1 LNWEIK
7 EVPAF
12 FSVYCFRPFK
22 GVIFMKCT
30 VSRIGCAAACMAL
43 CLALGCSCSVLPPAS
58 GKPAAAAPS
67 VPTDKNGNLLY
78 DSSRLDD
85 GRLRML
91 YGYDSSGN
99 SCTVLC
105 GGKVLYQS
113 FRSENVNLLQDTVT
127 GETNYWFRTWAD
139 PDAYCGRRSGLF
151 DKDGNEVMTFEGEQ
165 NASMQNGLLV
175 LQEAHAVNGSYENG
189 YDDYG
194 TCQVIDL
201 STGERLPVPDGAY
214 RCIVCG
220 DRLVF
225 TCYAR
230 PADLAED
237 AWDDE
242 PALHSW
248 VIAQTRDGTQ
258 IYRAETTTAMSISY
272 APDVLND
279 WVELDTCHA
288 SGEPTDETLY
298 NPATGE
304 FFTGFRQVCGSGT
317 ACFETSDGRYELRD
331 LTTVDRTLIG
341 TFDDQPSSYFP
352 GYVVTWRTSGDFG
365 YDLHDLVTG
374 EVTPL
379 YASSVMGDTIALY
392 YEDGRLKVFSTA
404 TGDLITDTAVE
415 PVEGQQ
421 SVMMDNKGDGYVW
434 LELRD
439 NDNFETTAT
448 RVYGPEG
455 LVSDLTHL
463 QDKYYS
469 LNYLI
474 TTPEGRPLY
483 CGNANAPSSNGSMC
497 DVLDENGNIVFYG
510 LGSCYS
516 YYDNSLNQLPEHV
529 FVAKRGFYY
538 GWMDTDGKWLY
549 CRSIFSSI
557 NADDEMGY

>member
-1 LNWEIK
+1 
-7 EVPAF
+7 
-12 FSVYCFRPFK
+12 
-22 GVIFMKCT
+22 MKRNVC
-30 VSRIGCAAACMAL
+30 RIGSAAVCAAL
-43 CLALGCSCSVLPPAS
+43 CLTLGCSCSVLPPAS
-58 GKPAAAAPS
+58 GKPAAPAFS
-67 VPTDKNGNLLY
+67 VPTDAHGDPLY

-85 GRLRML
+85 GKLRIL
-91 YGYDSSGN
+91 YGYDNSGGA
-99 SCTVLC
+99 CTVLC
-105 GGKVLYQS
+105 GSKVLYQS

-165 NASMQNGLLV
+165 SASMQNGLLV

-248 VIAQTRDGTQ
+248 VIIQTKDGTQ
-258 IYRAETTTAMSISY
+258 TYGADATTALSLSY

-304 FFTGFRQVCGSGT
+304 VFTGFRQVCGSGT

-331 LTTVDRTLIG
+331 LATVDRTLIG

-379 YASSVMGDTIALY
+379 YASSVMSDTIALY
-392 YEDGRLKVFSTA
+392 YEDGRLKVFNTE
-404 TGDLITDTAVE
+404 TGDLITDTTVE
-415 PVEGQQ
+415 PVKGQQ

-463 QDKYYS
+463 QDKYYAASVSTRVVSWKDAADRKES
-469 LNYLI
+469 LARAALVM
-474 TTPEGRPLY
+474 
-483 CGNANAPSSNGSMC
+483 PSSTCWYSTSFRPSSPASMR
-497 DVLDENGNIVFYG
+497 F
-510 LGSCYS
+510 
-516 YYDNSLNQLPEHV
+516 
-529 FVAKRGFYY
+529 
-538 GWMDTDGKWLY
+538 
-549 CRSIFSSI
+549 CRSALMFSTSRRLARAPPI
-557 NADDEMGY
+557 RLEEPESVTRTLRHI

>member
-1 LNWEIK
+1 MRYSI
-7 EVPAF
+7 
-12 FSVYCFRPFK
+12 
-22 GVIFMKCT
+22 
-30 VSRIGCAAACMAL
+30 SRLGCAAVSLSL
-43 CLALGCSCSVLPPAS
+43 CLTLGCGCSVLPPAS
-58 GKPAAAAPS
+58 GKPAAASS
-67 VPTDKNGNLLY
+67 VPTDANGEPLY
-78 DSSRLDD
+78 DASRLDD
-85 GRLRML
+85 GQLRML

-105 GGKVLYQS
+105 GSKVLYQS
-113 FRSENVNLLQDTVT
+113 FRSENVSLLQDTVT
-127 GETNYWFRTWAD
+127 GETDYWFRTWAD
-139 PDAYCGRRSGLF
+139 PDARCGRRSGLF
-151 DKDGNEVMTFEGEQ
+151 DKNGNEVMTFEGEQ
-165 NASMQNGLLV
+165 IATIQKGLLV

-189 YDDYG
+189 YDFYG
-194 TCQVIDL
+194 TSQVIDL
-201 STGERLPVPDGAY
+201 STGERLPAPEGAY
-214 RCIVCG
+214 SCVVCG
-220 DRLVF
+220 DVLVF
-225 TCYAR
+225 NCYAR

-248 VIAQTRDGTQ
+248 VVAQTRDGTQ
-258 IYRAETTTAMSISY
+258 IYRADTTTALSLSY

-304 FFTGFRQVCGSGT
+304 FLTGFRQVCGSGT
-317 ACFETSDGRYELRD
+317 ACFEASDGRYELRD

-352 GYVVTWRTSGDFG
+352 GYVVTWRTTSDYG

-379 YASSVMGDTIALY
+379 YAASIANDTVALY
-392 YEDGRLKVFSTA
+392 YKDGQLKVFRTD
-404 TGDLITDTAVE
+404 TGDLVTDTTVE

-421 SVMMDNKGDGYVW
+421 SVMMDNEGDGYVW

-439 NDNFETTAT
+439 NDRYETTAT

-463 QDKYYS
+463 QSKYYV
-469 LNYLI
+469 LNYLT

-483 CGNANAPSSNGSMC
+483 YGTAEAPSSSGTLC
-497 DVLDENGNIVFYG
+497 DVLDETGNVALG
-510 LGSCYS
+510 LGDLGSCYS
-516 YYDNSLNQLPEHV
+516 YYDNSLNQLPDHV
-529 FVAKRGFYY
+529 FVARRGFYY

-549 CRSIFSSI
+549 CQSIFSTI

>member
-1 LNWEIK
+1 
-7 EVPAF
+7 
-12 FSVYCFRPFK
+12 
-22 GVIFMKCT
+22 MKRNVC
-30 VSRIGCAAACMAL
+30 RIGSAAVCAAL
-43 CLALGCSCSVLPPAS
+43 CLTLGCSCSVLPPAS
-58 GKPAAAAPS
+58 GKPAAPAFS
-67 VPTDKNGNLLY
+67 VPTDAHGDPLY

-85 GRLRML
+85 GKLRML
-91 YGYDSSGN
+91 YGYDNSG
-99 SCTVLC
+99 SACTVLC
-105 GGKVLYQS
+105 GSKVLYQS

-151 DKDGNEVMTFEGEQ
+151 DKNGNEVMTFEGEQ

-248 VIAQTRDGTQ
+248 VIIQTKDGTQ
-258 IYRAETTTAMSISY
+258 TYGADATTALSLSY

-304 FFTGFRQVCGSGT
+304 VFTGFRQVCGSGT

-331 LTTVDRTLIG
+331 LATVDRTLIG

-379 YASSVMGDTIALY
+379 YASSVMSDTIALY
-392 YEDGRLKVFSTA
+392 YEDGRLKVFNTE
-404 TGDLITDTAVE
+404 TGDLITDTTVE

-463 QDKYYS
+463 QDKYYA

-538 GWMDTDGKWLY
+538 GWMDTNGKWLY
-549 CRSIFSSI
+549 CQSIFSSI

>member
-1 LNWEIK
+1 MRYSI
-7 EVPAF
+7 
-12 FSVYCFRPFK
+12 
-22 GVIFMKCT
+22 
-30 VSRIGCAAACMAL
+30 SRLGCAAVSLSL
-43 CLALGCSCSVLPPAS
+43 CLALGCGCSVLPPAS
-58 GKPAAAAPS
+58 GKPAAASS
-67 VPTDKNGNLLY
+67 VPTDANGEPLY
-78 DSSRLDD
+78 DASRLDD
-85 GRLRML
+85 GQLRML

-105 GGKVLYQS
+105 GSKVLYQS
-113 FRSENVNLLQDTVT
+113 FRSENVSLLQDTVT
-127 GETNYWFRTWAD
+127 GETDYWFRTWAD
-139 PDAYCGRRSGLF
+139 PDARCGRRSGLF
-151 DKDGNEVMTFEGEQ
+151 DKNGNEVMTFEGEQ
-165 NASMQNGLLV
+165 IATIQKGLLV

-189 YDDYG
+189 YDFYG
-194 TCQVIDL
+194 TSQVIDL
-201 STGERLPVPDGAY
+201 STGERLPAPEGAY
-214 RCIVCG
+214 SCVVCG
-220 DRLVF
+220 DVLVF
-225 TCYAR
+225 NCYAR

-248 VIAQTRDGTQ
+248 VVAQTRDGTQ
-258 IYRAETTTAMSISY
+258 IYRADTTTALSLSY

-304 FFTGFRQVCGSGT
+304 FLTGFRQVCGSGT
-317 ACFETSDGRYELRD
+317 ACFEASDGRYELRD

-341 TFDDQPSSYFP
+341 TFDDQPSCYFP
-352 GYVVTWRTSGDFG
+352 GYVVTWRTTSDYG

-379 YASSVMGDTIALY
+379 YAASIANDTVALY
-392 YEDGRLKVFSTA
+392 YKDGQLKVFRTD
-404 TGDLITDTAVE
+404 TGDLVTDTTVE

-421 SVMMDNKGDGYVW
+421 SVMMNNEGSGYVW

-439 NDNFETTAT
+439 NDRYETTAT

-463 QDKYYS
+463 QDKYYA
-469 LNYLI
+469 LNYLT

-483 CGNANAPSSNGSMC
+483 YGTSEAPSSSGTLC
-497 DVLDENGNIVFYG
+497 DVLDETGNVALG
-510 LGSCYS
+510 LGDLGSCYS
-516 YYDNSLNQLPEHV
+516 YYDNSLSQLPDHV
-529 FVAKRGFYY
+529 FVARRGFYY

-549 CRSIFSSI
+549 CQSIFSTI

>member
-1 LNWEIK
+1 
-7 EVPAF
+7 
-12 FSVYCFRPFK
+12 
-22 GVIFMKCT
+22 MKRNVC
-30 VSRIGCAAACMAL
+30 RIGSAAVCAAL
-43 CLALGCSCSVLPPAS
+43 CLTLGCSCSVLPPAS
-58 GKPAAAAPS
+58 GKPAAPASS
-67 VPTDKNGNLLY
+67 VPTDAHGDPLY

-85 GRLRML
+85 GKLRML
-91 YGYDSSGN
+91 YGYDNSGGA
-99 SCTVLC
+99 CTVLC
-105 GGKVLYQS
+105 GSKVLYQS

-151 DKDGNEVMTFEGEQ
+151 DKNGNEVMTFEGEQ
-165 NASMQNGLLV
+165 NATIQNGLLV
-175 LQEAHAVNGSYENG
+175 LHENTGINEAAPTGA
-189 YDDYG
+189 
-194 TCQVIDL
+194 CQVIDL
-201 STGERLPVPDGAY
+201 ATGKRLPVPEGAY
-214 RCIVCG
+214 NCIVCG
-220 DRLVF
+220 DYLVF
-225 TCYAR
+225 NCYAR
-230 PADLAED
+230 PAGLAED
-237 AWDDE
+237 EWDDNIN
-242 PALHSW
+242 LNSW
-248 VIAQTRDGTQ
+248 VIVQTRDGTQ
-258 IYRAETTTAMSISY
+258 TLRADSTYTYRISY
-272 APDVLND
+272 SPDGLD
-279 WVELDTCHA
+279 GWVELDTYSA
-288 SGEPTDETLY
+288 SGAPTTQTLY
-298 NPATGE
+298 NPSTGE
-304 FFTGFRQVCGSGT
+304 SFADLQQVCRSGMVSFRT
-317 ACFETSDGRYELRD
+317 ENGKYELRD
-331 LTTVDRTLIG
+331 LTVEDRGLIA
-341 TFDDQPSSYFP
+341 TFDDQPSYYFP
-352 GYVVTWRTSGDFG
+352 GYVVTWRTSGGFG

-379 YASSVMGDTIALY
+379 YASSVMSDTIALY
-392 YEDGRLKVFSTA
+392 YEDGRLKVFNTE
-404 TGDLITDTAVE
+404 TGDLITDTTVE

-463 QDKYYS
+463 QDKYYT

-538 GWMDTDGKWLY
+538 GWMDTNGKWLY
-549 CRSIFSSI
+549 CQSIFSSI

>member
-1 LNWEIK
+1 
-7 EVPAF
+7 
-12 FSVYCFRPFK
+12 
-22 GVIFMKCT
+22 MKCT

-58 GKPAAAAPS
+58 GKPAAAASS
-67 VPTDKNGNLLY
+67 VPTDASGSPLY
-78 DSSRLDD
+78 DASRLDD
-85 GRLRML
+85 GQLRML

-113 FRSENVNLLQDTVT
+113 FRSENVSLLQDTVT
-127 GETNYWFRTWAD
+127 GETDYWFRTWAD
-139 PDAYCGRRSGLF
+139 PDARCGRRSGLF
-151 DKDGNEVMTFEGEQ
+151 DKSGSEVMTFEGEQ
-165 NASMQNGLLV
+165 SATIQKGLLV
-175 LQEAHAVNGSYENG
+175 LQEAHAVNGSYQNG
-189 YDDYG
+189 YDLYG
-194 TCQVIDL
+194 TSQVIDL
-201 STGERLPVPDGAY
+201 VTGESLPAPEGAY
-214 RCIVCG
+214 NCVVCG
-220 DRLVF
+220 DVLVF
-225 TCYAR
+225 NCYAR

-258 IYRAETTTAMSISY
+258 VYRADTTTAMSISY

-404 TGDLITDTAVE
+404 TGDLITDTTVE
-415 PVEGQQ
+415 PVENQQ
-421 SVMMDNKGDGYVW
+421 SAMMNNEGSGYVW

-439 NDNFETTAT
+439 NDRYETIAT

-463 QDKYYS
+463 QSKYYF
-469 LNYLI
+469 LNYLT

-483 CGNANAPSSNGSMC
+483 YGTAEAPSRNGSLC
-497 DVLDENGNIVFYG
+497 DVLDETGNVALG
-510 LGSCYS
+510 LGDLGSCYS
-516 YYDNSLNQLPEHV
+516 YYSNSLNQLPDHV
-529 FVAKRGFYY
+529 FVARRGFYY

-549 CRSIFSSI
+549 CQSIFSSI

>member
-1 LNWEIK
+1 
-7 EVPAF
+7 
-12 FSVYCFRPFK
+12 
-22 GVIFMKCT
+22 MKRNVC
-30 VSRIGCAAACMAL
+30 RIGSAAVCAAL

-58 GKPAAAAPS
+58 GKPAAPASS
-67 VPTDKNGNLLY
+67 VPTDAHGDPLY

-85 GRLRML
+85 GKLRIL
-91 YGYDSSGN
+91 YGYDNSGGA
-99 SCTVLC
+99 CTVLC
-105 GGKVLYQS
+105 GSKVLYQS

-248 VIAQTRDGTQ
+248 IIIQTKDGTQ
-258 IYRAETTTAMSISY
+258 TYGADATTALSLSY
-272 APDVLND
+272 APDVLTD

-304 FFTGFRQVCGSGT
+304 SFTGFRQVCGSGT

-331 LTTVDRTLIG
+331 LATVDRTLIG

-379 YASSVMGDTIALY
+379 YASSVMSDTIALY
-392 YEDGRLKVFSTA
+392 YEDGRLKVFSTE
-404 TGDLITDTAVE
+404 TGDLITDTTV
-415 PVEGQQ
+415 P
-421 SVMMDNKGDGYVW
+421 
-434 LELRD
+434 
-439 NDNFETTAT
+439 
-448 RVYGPEG
+448 
-455 LVSDLTHL
+455 
-463 QDKYYS
+463 
-469 LNYLI
+469 
-474 TTPEGRPLY
+474 
-483 CGNANAPSSNGSMC
+483 
-497 DVLDENGNIVFYG
+497 
-510 LGSCYS
+510 
-516 YYDNSLNQLPEHV
+516 
-529 FVAKRGFYY
+529 AKR
-538 GWMDTDGKWLY
+538 DDG
-549 CRSIFSSI
+549 
-557 NADDEMGY
+557 

>member
-1 LNWEIK
+1 MRYSI
-7 EVPAF
+7 
-12 FSVYCFRPFK
+12 
-22 GVIFMKCT
+22 
-30 VSRIGCAAACMAL
+30 SRLGCAAVSLSL
-43 CLALGCSCSVLPPAS
+43 CLALGCGCSVLPPAS
-58 GKPAAAAPS
+58 GKPAAASS
-67 VPTDKNGNLLY
+67 VPTDANGEPLY
-78 DSSRLDD
+78 DASRLDD
-85 GRLRML
+85 GQLRML

-113 FRSENVNLLQDTVT
+113 FRSENVSLLQDTVT
-127 GETNYWFRTWAD
+127 GETDYWFRTWAD
-139 PDAYCGRRSGLF
+139 PDARCGRRSGLF
-151 DKDGNEVMTFEGEQ
+151 DKNGNEVMTFEGEQ
-165 NASMQNGLLV
+165 IATIQKGLLV

-189 YDDYG
+189 YDFYG
-194 TCQVIDL
+194 TSQVIDL
-201 STGERLPVPDGAY
+201 STGERLPAPEGAY
-214 RCIVCG
+214 SCVVCG
-220 DRLVF
+220 DVLVF
-225 TCYAR
+225 NCYAR

-248 VIAQTRDGTQ
+248 VVAQTRDGTQ
-258 IYRAETTTAMSISY
+258 IYRADTTTALSLSY

-304 FFTGFRQVCGSGT
+304 FLTGFRQVCGSGT

-379 YASSVMGDTIALY
+379 YAASIANDTVALY
-392 YEDGRLKVFSTA
+392 YKDGQLKVFRTD
-404 TGDLITDTAVE
+404 TGDLVTDTTVE

-421 SVMMDNKGDGYVW
+421 SVMMNNEGSGYVW

-439 NDNFETTAT
+439 NDRYETTAT

-463 QDKYYS
+463 QSKYYA
-469 LNYLI
+469 LNYLT

-483 CGNANAPSSNGSMC
+483 YGTAEAPSSSGTLC
-497 DVLDENGNIVFYG
+497 DVLDETGNVALG
-510 LGSCYS
+510 LGDLGSCYS
-516 YYDNSLNQLPEHV
+516 YYDNSLNQLPDHV
-529 FVAKRGFYY
+529 FVARRGFYY
-538 GWMDTDGKWLY
+538 GWMDTNGKWLY
-549 CRSIFSSI
+549 CQSIFSTI

>member
-1 LNWEIK
+1 MRYFI
-7 EVPAF
+7 
-12 FSVYCFRPFK
+12 
-22 GVIFMKCT
+22 
-30 VSRIGCAAACMAL
+30 SRMGCAAVSLSL
-43 CLALGCSCSVLPPAS
+43 CLTLGCGCSVLPPAS
-58 GKPAAAAPS
+58 GKPAAASS
-67 VPTDKNGNLLY
+67 VPTDANGEPLY
-78 DSSRLDD
+78 DASRLDD
-85 GRLRML
+85 GQLRML

-105 GGKVLYQS
+105 GSKVLYQS
-113 FRSENVNLLQDTVT
+113 FRSENVSLLQDTVT
-127 GETNYWFRTWAD
+127 GETDYWFRTWAD
-139 PDAYCGRRSGLF
+139 PDARCGRRSGLF
-151 DKDGNEVMTFEGEQ
+151 DKNGNEVMTFEGEQ
-165 NASMQNGLLV
+165 IATIQKGLLV

-189 YDDYG
+189 YDFYG
-194 TCQVIDL
+194 TSQVIDL
-201 STGERLPVPDGAY
+201 STGERLPAPEGAY
-214 RCIVCG
+214 SCVVCG
-220 DRLVF
+220 DVLVF
-225 TCYAR
+225 NCYAR

-248 VIAQTRDGTQ
+248 VVAQTRDGTQ
-258 IYRAETTTAMSISY
+258 IYRADTTTALSLSY

-304 FFTGFRQVCGSGT
+304 FLTGFRQVCGSGT
-317 ACFETSDGRYELRD
+317 ACFEASDGRYELRD

-379 YASSVMGDTIALY
+379 YAASIANDTVALY
-392 YEDGRLKVFSTA
+392 YKDGQLKVFRTD
-404 TGDLITDTAVE
+404 TGDLVTDTTVE

-421 SVMMDNKGDGYVW
+421 SVMMNNEGSGYVW

-439 NDNFETTAT
+439 NDRYETTAT

-463 QDKYYS
+463 QSKYYA
-469 LNYLI
+469 LNYLT

-483 CGNANAPSSNGSMC
+483 YGTAEAPSSSGTLC
-497 DVLDENGNIVFYG
+497 DVLDETGNVALG
-510 LGSCYS
+510 LGDLGSCYS
-516 YYDNSLNQLPEHV
+516 YYDNSLSQLPDHV
-529 FVAKRGFYY
+529 FVARRGFYY

-549 CRSIFSSI
+549 CQSIFSTI

>member
-1 LNWEIK
+1 
-7 EVPAF
+7 
-12 FSVYCFRPFK
+12 
-22 GVIFMKCT
+22 MKCT

-58 GKPAAAAPS
+58 CKPAATASS

-113 FRSENVNLLQDTVT
+113 LRSENVSLLQDTVT
-127 GETNYWFRTWAD
+127 GETDYWFRTWAD
-139 PDAYCGRRSGLF
+139 PDARCGRRSGLF
-151 DKDGNEVMTFEGEQ
+151 DKSGSEVMTFEGEQ
-165 NASMQNGLLV
+165 SATIQNGLLV
-175 LQEAHAVNGSYENG
+175 LQEAQAVNGSYQNG
-189 YDDYG
+189 YDLYG
-194 TCQVIDL
+194 TSQVIDL
-201 STGERLPVPDGAY
+201 ATGESLTTPEGAY
-214 RCIVCG
+214 SCVVCG
-220 DRLVF
+220 DVLVF
-225 TCYAR
+225 NCYAL

-258 IYRAETTTAMSISY
+258 VYRADTTTAQSISY

-421 SVMMDNKGDGYVW
+421 SAMMNNEGDGYVW

-439 NDNFETTAT
+439 NDRYETTAT

-463 QDKYYS
+463 QSKYYF
-469 LNYLI
+469 LNYLT

-483 CGNANAPSSNGSMC
+483 YGTAEAPSRNGSLC
-497 DVLDENGNIVFYG
+497 DVLDATGNVALG
-510 LGSCYS
+510 LGDLGGCYS
-516 YYDNSLNQLPEHV
+516 YYSNSLNQLPDHV
-529 FVAKRGFYY
+529 FVARRGFYY

-549 CRSIFSSI
+549 CQSIFSSI

>member
-1 LNWEIK
+1 
-7 EVPAF
+7 
-12 FSVYCFRPFK
+12 
-22 GVIFMKCT
+22 MKRNVC
-30 VSRIGCAAACMAL
+30 RIGSAAVCAAL
-43 CLALGCSCSVLPPAS
+43 CLTLGCSCSVLPPAS
-58 GKPAAAAPS
+58 GKPAAPASS
-67 VPTDKNGNLLY
+67 VPTDAHGDPLY

-85 GRLRML
+85 GKLRML
-91 YGYDSSGN
+91 YGYDNSGGA
-99 SCTVLC
+99 CTVLC
-105 GGKVLYQS
+105 GSKVLYQS

-151 DKDGNEVMTFEGEQ
+151 DKNGNEVMAFEGEQ
-165 NASMQNGLLV
+165 SATIQNGLLV
-175 LQEAHAVNGSYENG
+175 LHENTGINEAAPTGA
-189 YDDYG
+189 
-194 TCQVIDL
+194 CQVIDL
-201 STGERLPVPDGAY
+201 ATGKSLPVPEGAY
-214 RCIVCG
+214 NCIVCG
-220 DRLVF
+220 DYLVF
-225 TCYAR
+225 NCYAR
-230 PADLAED
+230 PAGLAED
-237 AWDDE
+237 EWDDNIN
-242 PALHSW
+242 LNSW
-248 VIAQTRDGTQ
+248 VIVQTRDGTQ
-258 IYRAETTTAMSISY
+258 TLRADSTYTYRISY
-272 APDVLND
+272 SPDGLD
-279 WVELDTCHA
+279 GWVELDTYSA
-288 SGEPTDETLY
+288 SGAPTTQTLY
-298 NPATGE
+298 NPSTGE
-304 FFTGFRQVCGSGT
+304 SFADLQQVCRSGMVSFRT
-317 ACFETSDGRYELRD
+317 ENGKYELRD
-331 LTTVDRTLIG
+331 LTVEDRGLIA
-341 TFDDQPSSYFP
+341 TFDDQPSYYFP

-379 YASSVMGDTIALY
+379 YASSVMSDTIALY
-392 YEDGRLKVFSTA
+392 YEDGRLKVFNTE
-404 TGDLITDTAVE
+404 TGDLITDTTVE

-463 QDKYYS
+463 QDKYYA

-538 GWMDTDGKWLY
+538 GWMDTNGKWLY
-549 CRSIFSSI
+549 CQSIFSSI

>member
-1 LNWEIK
+1 MRYSI
-7 EVPAF
+7 
-12 FSVYCFRPFK
+12 
-22 GVIFMKCT
+22 
-30 VSRIGCAAACMAL
+30 SRLGCAAVSLSL
-43 CLALGCSCSVLPPAS
+43 CLALGCGCSVLPPAS
-58 GKPAAAAPS
+58 GKPAAASS
-67 VPTDKNGNLLY
+67 VPTDANGEPLY
-78 DSSRLDD
+78 DASRLDD
-85 GRLRML
+85 GQLRML

-105 GGKVLYQS
+105 GSKVLYQS
-113 FRSENVNLLQDTVT
+113 FRSENVSLLQDTVT
-127 GETNYWFRTWAD
+127 GETDYWFRTWAD
-139 PDAYCGRRSGLF
+139 PDARCGRRSGLF
-151 DKDGNEVMTFEGEQ
+151 DKNGNEVMTFEGEQ
-165 NASMQNGLLV
+165 IATIQKGLLV

-189 YDDYG
+189 YDFYG
-194 TCQVIDL
+194 TSQVIDL
-201 STGERLPVPDGAY
+201 STGERLPAPEGAY
-214 RCIVCG
+214 SCVVCG
-220 DRLVF
+220 DVLVF
-225 TCYAR
+225 NCYAR

-248 VIAQTRDGTQ
+248 VVAQTRDGTQ
-258 IYRAETTTAMSISY
+258 IYRADTTTALSLSY

-304 FFTGFRQVCGSGT
+304 FLTGFRQVCGSGT
-317 ACFETSDGRYELRD
+317 ACFEASDGRYELRD

-341 TFDDQPSSYFP
+341 TFDDIPSCYFP
-352 GYVVTWRTSGDFG
+352 GYVVTWRTTSDYG

-379 YASSVMGDTIALY
+379 YAASIANDTVALY
-392 YEDGRLKVFSTA
+392 YKDGQLKVFRTD
-404 TGDLITDTAVE
+404 TGDLVTDTTVE

-421 SVMMDNKGDGYVW
+421 SVMMDNEGDGYVW

-439 NDNFETTAT
+439 NDSYETTAT

-463 QDKYYS
+463 QDKYYA

-483 CGNANAPSSNGSMC
+483 YGAAEAPSSSGTLC
-497 DVLDENGNIVFYG
+497 DVLDETGNVALGLGG

-516 YYDNSLNQLPEHV
+516 YYDNSLNQLPDHV
-529 FVAKRGFYY
+529 FVARRGFYY

-549 CRSIFSSI
+549 CQSIFSSI

>member
-1 LNWEIK
+1 
-7 EVPAF
+7 
-12 FSVYCFRPFK
+12 
-22 GVIFMKCT
+22 MKRNVC
-30 VSRIGCAAACMAL
+30 RIGSAAVCAAL
-43 CLALGCSCSVLPPAS
+43 CLTLGCSCSVLPPAS
-58 GKPAAAAPS
+58 GKPAAPASS
-67 VPTDKNGNLLY
+67 VPTDAHGDPLY

-85 GRLRML
+85 GKLRIL
-91 YGYDSSGN
+91 YGYDNSG
-99 SCTVLC
+99 SACTVLC
-105 GGKVLYQS
+105 GSKVLYQS
-113 FRSENVNLLQDTVT
+113 ARSENVNLLQDTVT

-151 DKDGNEVMTFEGEQ
+151 DKNGNEVMTFEGEQ

-175 LQEAHAVNGSYENG
+175 LHENTGINEAAPTGA
-189 YDDYG
+189 
-194 TCQVIDL
+194 CQVIDL
-201 STGERLPVPDGAY
+201 ATGKSLPAPEGAY
-214 RCIVCG
+214 NCIVCG
-220 DRLVF
+220 DYLVF
-225 TCYAR
+225 NCYAR
-230 PADLAED
+230 PAGLAED
-237 AWDDE
+237 EWDDNIN
-242 PALHSW
+242 LNSW
-248 VIAQTRDGTQ
+248 VIVQTRDGTQ
-258 IYRAETTTAMSISY
+258 TLRADSTYTYRISY
-272 APDVLND
+272 SPDGLD
-279 WVELDTCHA
+279 GWVELDTYSA
-288 SGEPTDETLY
+288 SGAPTTQTLY
-298 NPATGE
+298 NPSTGE
-304 FFTGFRQVCGSGT
+304 SFADLQQVCRSGMVSFRT
-317 ACFETSDGRYELRD
+317 ENGKYELRD
-331 LTTVDRTLIG
+331 LTVEDRGLIA
-341 TFDDQPSSYFP
+341 TFDDQPSYYFP
-352 GYVVTWRTSGDFG
+352 GYVVTWRTSGGFG

-379 YASSVMGDTIALY
+379 YASSVMSDTIALY
-392 YEDGRLKVFSTA
+392 YEDGRLKVFNTE
-404 TGDLITDTAVE
+404 TGDLITDTTVE

-463 QDKYYS
+463 QDKYYA

-538 GWMDTDGKWLY
+538 GWMDTNGKWLY
-549 CRSIFSSI
+549 CQSIFSSI

>member
-1 LNWEIK
+1 
-7 EVPAF
+7 
-12 FSVYCFRPFK
+12 
-22 GVIFMKCT
+22 MKRNVC
-30 VSRIGCAAACMAL
+30 RIGSAAVCAAL
-43 CLALGCSCSVLPPAS
+43 CLTLGCSCSVLPPAS
-58 GKPAAAAPS
+58 GKPAAPASS
-67 VPTDKNGNLLY
+67 VPTDAHGDPLY

-85 GRLRML
+85 GKLRML
-91 YGYDSSGN
+91 YGYDNSGGA
-99 SCTVLC
+99 CTVLC

-165 NASMQNGLLV
+165 SATIQNGLLV
-175 LQEAHAVNGSYENG
+175 LHENTGINEAAPTGA
-189 YDDYG
+189 
-194 TCQVIDL
+194 CQVIDL
-201 STGERLPVPDGAY
+201 ATGKSLPVPEGAY
-214 RCIVCG
+214 NCIVCG
-220 DRLVF
+220 DYLVF
-225 TCYAR
+225 NCYAR
-230 PADLAED
+230 PAGLAED
-237 AWDDE
+237 EWDDNIN
-242 PALHSW
+242 LNSW
-248 VIAQTRDGTQ
+248 VIVQTRDGTQ
-258 IYRAETTTAMSISY
+258 TLRADSTYTYRISY
-272 APDVLND
+272 SPDGLD
-279 WVELDTCHA
+279 GWVELDTYSA
-288 SGEPTDETLY
+288 SGAPTTQTLY
-298 NPATGE
+298 NPSTGE
-304 FFTGFRQVCGSGT
+304 SFADLQQVCRSGMVSFRT
-317 ACFETSDGRYELRD
+317 ENGKYELRD
-331 LTTVDRTLIG
+331 LTVEDRGLIA
-341 TFDDQPSSYFP
+341 TFDDQPSYYFP

-379 YASSVMGDTIALY
+379 YASSVMSDTIALY
-392 YEDGRLKVFSTA
+392 YEDGRLKVFNTE
-404 TGDLITDTAVE
+404 TGDLITDTTVE

-439 NDNFETTAT
+439 NDNFEATAT

-463 QDKYYS
+463 QDKYYA

-538 GWMDTDGKWLY
+538 GWMDTNGKWLY
-549 CRSIFSSI
+549 CQSIFSSI

>member
-1 LNWEIK
+1 
-7 EVPAF
+7 
-12 FSVYCFRPFK
+12 
-22 GVIFMKCT
+22 MKRNVC
-30 VSRIGCAAACMAL
+30 RIGSAAVCAAL
-43 CLALGCSCSVLPPAS
+43 CLTLGCSCSVLPPAS
-58 GKPAAAAPS
+58 GKPAAPASS
-67 VPTDKNGNLLY
+67 VPTDAHGDPLY

-85 GRLRML
+85 GKLRIL
-91 YGYDSSGN
+91 YGYDNSGGA
-99 SCTVLC
+99 CTVLC
-105 GGKVLYQS
+105 GSKVLYQS

-165 NASMQNGLLV
+165 SATIQNGLLV
-175 LQEAHAVNGSYENG
+175 LHENTGINEAAPTGA
-189 YDDYG
+189 
-194 TCQVIDL
+194 CQVIDL
-201 STGERLPVPDGAY
+201 ATGKSLPVPEGSY
-214 RCIVCG
+214 NCIVCG
-220 DRLVF
+220 DYLVF
-225 TCYAR
+225 NCYAR
-230 PADLAED
+230 PAGLAED
-237 AWDDE
+237 EWDDNIN
-242 PALHSW
+242 LNSW
-248 VIAQTRDGTQ
+248 VIVQTRDGTQ
-258 IYRAETTTAMSISY
+258 TLRADSTYTYRISY
-272 APDVLND
+272 SPDGLD
-279 WVELDTCHA
+279 GWVELDTYSA
-288 SGEPTDETLY
+288 SGAPTTQTLY
-298 NPATGE
+298 NPSTGE
-304 FFTGFRQVCGSGT
+304 SFADLQQVCRSGMVSFRT
-317 ACFETSDGRYELRD
+317 ENGKYELRD

-379 YASSVMGDTIALY
+379 YASSVMSDTIALY
-392 YEDGRLKVFSTA
+392 YEDGRLKVFNTE
-404 TGDLITDTAVE
+404 TGDLITDTTVE

-463 QDKYYS
+463 QDKYYA

-538 GWMDTDGKWLY
+538 GWMDTNGKWLY
-549 CRSIFSSI
+549 CQSIFSSI

>member
-1 LNWEIK
+1 
-7 EVPAF
+7 
-12 FSVYCFRPFK
+12 
-22 GVIFMKCT
+22 MKRNVC
-30 VSRIGCAAACMAL
+30 RIGSAAVCAAL
-43 CLALGCSCSVLPPAS
+43 CLTLGCSCSVLPPAS
-58 GKPAAAAPS
+58 GKPAAPASS
-67 VPTDKNGNLLY
+67 VPTDAHGDPLY

-85 GRLRML
+85 GKLRIL
-91 YGYDSSGN
+91 YGYDNSG
-99 SCTVLC
+99 SACTVLC
-105 GGKVLYQS
+105 GSKVLYQS
-113 FRSENVNLLQDTVT
+113 ARSENVNLLQDTVT

-165 NASMQNGLLV
+165 SATIQNGLLV
-175 LQEAHAVNGSYENG
+175 LHENTGINEAAPT
-189 YDDYG
+189 G

-201 STGERLPVPDGAY
+201 ATGKSLPVPEGAY
-214 RCIVCG
+214 NCIVCG
-220 DRLVF
+220 DYLVF
-225 TCYAR
+225 NCYAR
-230 PADLAED
+230 PAGLAED
-237 AWDDE
+237 EWDDNIN
-242 PALHSW
+242 LNSW
-248 VIAQTRDGTQ
+248 VIVQTRDGTQ
-258 IYRAETTTAMSISY
+258 TLRADSTYTYRISY
-272 APDVLND
+272 SPDGLD
-279 WVELDTCHA
+279 GWVELDTYSA
-288 SGEPTDETLY
+288 SGAPTTQTLY
-298 NPATGE
+298 NPSTGE
-304 FFTGFRQVCGSGT
+304 SFADLQQVCRSGMVSFRT
-317 ACFETSDGRYELRD
+317 ENGKYELRD
-331 LTTVDRTLIG
+331 LTVEDRGLIA
-341 TFDDQPSSYFP
+341 TFDDQPSYYFP
-352 GYVVTWRTSGDFG
+352 GYVVTWRTSGGFG

-379 YASSVMGDTIALY
+379 YASSVMSDTIALY
-392 YEDGRLKVFSTA
+392 YEDGRLKVFNTE
-404 TGDLITDTAVE
+404 TGDLITDTTVE

-463 QDKYYS
+463 QDKYYA

-538 GWMDTDGKWLY
+538 GWMDTNGKWLY
-549 CRSIFSSI
+549 CQSIFSSI

>member
-1 LNWEIK
+1 
-7 EVPAF
+7 
-12 FSVYCFRPFK
+12 
-22 GVIFMKCT
+22 MKCT

-58 GKPAAAAPS
+58 GKPAAAASS

-113 FRSENVNLLQDTVT
+113 LRSENVSLLQDTVT
-127 GETNYWFRTWAD
+127 GETDYWFRTWAD
-139 PDAYCGRRSGLF
+139 PEARCGRRSGLF
-151 DKDGNEVMTFEGEQ
+151 DKSGSEVMTFEGEQ
-165 NASMQNGLLV
+165 SATIQNGLLV
-175 LQEAHAVNGSYENG
+175 LQEAQAVNGSYQNC
-189 YDDYG
+189 YDLYG
-194 TCQVIDL
+194 TSQVIDL
-201 STGERLPVPDGAY
+201 ATGETLPTPERAY
-214 RCIVCG
+214 SCVVCG
-220 DRLVF
+220 DVLVF
-225 TCYAR
+225 NCYAR

-242 PALHSW
+242 PTLHSW

-258 IYRAETTTAMSISY
+258 VYRADTTTAMSISY

-365 YDLHDLVTG
+365 YDLNDLVTG

-415 PVEGQQ
+415 PVDNQQ
-421 SVMMDNKGDGYVW
+421 SAMMNNEGSGYVW

-439 NDNFETTAT
+439 NDRYETTAT

-463 QDKYYS
+463 QSKYYA
-469 LNYLI
+469 LNYLT

-483 CGNANAPSSNGSMC
+483 YGTAEAPSSNGSMC
-497 DVLDENGNIVFYG
+497 DVLDETGNVALG
-510 LGSCYS
+510 LGDLGSCYS
-516 YYDNSLNQLPEHV
+516 YYGNGLNQLPDHV
-529 FVAKRGFYY
+529 FVARRGFYY

>member
-1 LNWEIK
+1 
-7 EVPAF
+7 
-12 FSVYCFRPFK
+12 
-22 GVIFMKCT
+22 MKRNVC
-30 VSRIGCAAACMAL
+30 RIGSAAVCAAL
-43 CLALGCSCSVLPPAS
+43 CLTLGCSCSVLPPAS
-58 GKPAAAAPS
+58 GKPAAPASS
-67 VPTDKNGNLLY
+67 VPTDAHGDPLY

-85 GRLRML
+85 GKLRIL
-91 YGYDSSGN
+91 YGYDNSG
-99 SCTVLC
+99 SACTVLC
-105 GGKVLYQS
+105 GSKVLYQS

-151 DKDGNEVMTFEGEQ
+151 DKGGNEVMTFEGEQ

-175 LQEAHAVNGSYENG
+175 LHENTGINEAAPTGA
-189 YDDYG
+189 
-194 TCQVIDL
+194 CQVIDL
-201 STGERLPVPDGAY
+201 ATGKSLPVPEGAY
-214 RCIVCG
+214 NCIVCG
-220 DRLVF
+220 DYLVF
-225 TCYAR
+225 NCYAR
-230 PADLAED
+230 PAGLAED
-237 AWDDE
+237 EWDDNIN
-242 PALHSW
+242 LNSW
-248 VIAQTRDGTQ
+248 VIVQTRDGTQ
-258 IYRAETTTAMSISY
+258 TLRADSTYTYRISY
-272 APDVLND
+272 SPDGLD
-279 WVELDTCHA
+279 GWVELDTYSA
-288 SGEPTDETLY
+288 SGAPTTQTLY
-298 NPATGE
+298 NPSTGE
-304 FFTGFRQVCGSGT
+304 SFADLQQVCRSGMVSFRT
-317 ACFETSDGRYELRD
+317 ENGKYELRD

-379 YASSVMGDTIALY
+379 YASSVMSDTIALY
-392 YEDGRLKVFSTA
+392 YEDGRLKVFNTE
-404 TGDLITDTAVE
+404 TGDLITDTTVE
-415 PVEGQQ
+415 PVEGQR

-463 QDKYYS
+463 QDKYYA

-538 GWMDTDGKWLY
+538 GWMDTNGKWLY
-549 CRSIFSSI
+549 CQSIFSSI

>member
-1 LNWEIK
+1 
-7 EVPAF
+7 
-12 FSVYCFRPFK
+12 
-22 GVIFMKCT
+22 MKCT

-85 GRLRML
+85 GQLRML

-113 FRSENVNLLQDTVT
+113 LRSENVSLLQDTVT
-127 GETNYWFRTWAD
+127 SETDYWFRTWAD
-139 PDAYCGRRSGLF
+139 PDARCGRRSGLF
-151 DKDGNEVMTFEGEQ
+151 DKNGSEVMTFEGEQ
-165 NASMQNGLLV
+165 SATIQKGLLV
-175 LQEAHAVNGSYENG
+175 LQEAQAVNGSYQNG
-189 YDDYG
+189 YDLYG
-194 TCQVIDL
+194 TSQVIDL
-201 STGERLPVPDGAY
+201 ATGETLPTPEGAY
-214 RCIVCG
+214 SCVVCG
-220 DRLVF
+220 DVLVF
-225 TCYAR
+225 NCYAR

-258 IYRAETTTAMSISY
+258 VYRADTTTAMSISY

-304 FFTGFRQVCGSGT
+304 FFTDFRQVCGSGT

-392 YEDGRLKVFSTA
+392 YEDGRLKVFRTD
-404 TGDLITDTAVE
+404 TGDLITDTTVE
-415 PVEGQQ
+415 PVENQQ
-421 SVMMDNKGDGYVW
+421 SAMMNNEGSGYVW

-439 NDNFETTAT
+439 NDRYETTAT

-463 QDKYYS
+463 QSKYYA
-469 LNYLI
+469 LNYLT

-483 CGNANAPSSNGSMC
+483 YGTAEAPSNSGTLC
-497 DVLDENGNIVFYG
+497 DVLDETGNVALG
-510 LGSCYS
+510 LGDLGSCYS
-516 YYDNSLNQLPEHV
+516 YYNNSLNQLPDHV
-529 FVAKRGFYY
+529 FVARRGFYY

-549 CRSIFSSI
+549 CQSIFSSI

>member
-1 LNWEIK
+1 
-7 EVPAF
+7 
-12 FSVYCFRPFK
+12 
-22 GVIFMKCT
+22 M
-30 VSRIGCAAACMAL
+30 
-43 CLALGCSCSVLPPAS
+43 
-58 GKPAAAAPS
+58 
-67 VPTDKNGNLLY
+67 
-78 DSSRLDD
+78 
-85 GRLRML
+85 
-91 YGYDSSGN
+91 
-99 SCTVLC
+99 
-105 GGKVLYQS
+105 
-113 FRSENVNLLQDTVT
+113 
-127 GETNYWFRTWAD
+127 
-139 PDAYCGRRSGLF
+139 
-151 DKDGNEVMTFEGEQ
+151 
-165 NASMQNGLLV
+165 
-175 LQEAHAVNGSYENG
+175 
-189 YDDYG
+189 
-194 TCQVIDL
+194 
-201 STGERLPVPDGAY
+201 
-214 RCIVCG
+214 
-220 DRLVF
+220 
-225 TCYAR
+225 
-230 PADLAED
+230 
-237 AWDDE
+237 DDE

-248 VIAQTRDGTQ
+248 IIIQTKDGTQ
-258 IYRAETTTAMSISY
+258 TYGADATTALSLSY
-272 APDVLND
+272 APDNLTD

-304 FFTGFRQVCGSGT
+304 GFTGFRQVCGSGT

-331 LTTVDRTLIG
+331 LATVDRTLIG

-379 YASSVMGDTIALY
+379 YASSVMSDTIALY
-392 YEDGRLKVFSTA
+392 YEDGRLKVFNTE
-404 TGDLITDTAVE
+404 TGDLITDTTVE

-463 QDKYYS
+463 QDKYYA

-538 GWMDTDGKWLY
+538 AGWTRTANGFTAKASSLPSTPTMKWATEPDFGGTPY
-549 CRSIFSSI
+549 EKC
-557 NADDEMGY
+557 

>member
-1 LNWEIK
+1 
-7 EVPAF
+7 
-12 FSVYCFRPFK
+12 
-22 GVIFMKCT
+22 MKYT
-30 VSRIGCAAACMAL
+30 ISRIGCAAACMAL

-58 GKPAAAAPS
+58 GKPAAAASS

-85 GRLRML
+85 GRLRIL

-113 FRSENVNLLQDTVT
+113 LRSENVSLLQDTVT
-127 GETNYWFRTWAD
+127 GETDYWFRTWAD
-139 PDAYCGRRSGLF
+139 PDARCGRRSGLF
-151 DKDGNEVMTFEGEQ
+151 DKSGSEVMTFEGEQ
-165 NASMQNGLLV
+165 SATIQNGLLV
-175 LQEAHAVNGSYENG
+175 LQEAQAVNGSYQNG
-189 YDDYG
+189 YDLYG
-194 TCQVIDL
+194 TSQVIDL
-201 STGERLPVPDGAY
+201 ATGETLPTPEGAY
-214 RCIVCG
+214 SCVVCG
-220 DRLVF
+220 DVLVF
-225 TCYAR
+225 NCYAR
-230 PADLAED
+230 PADLAKD

-258 IYRAETTTAMSISY
+258 VYRADTTTAMSISY

-288 SGEPTDETLY
+288 SGEPTDEMLY

-404 TGDLITDTAVE
+404 TSDLITDTAVE

-421 SVMMDNKGDGYVW
+421 SAMMNNEGSGYVW

-439 NDNFETTAT
+439 NDRYETTAT

-463 QDKYYS
+463 QSKYYA
-469 LNYLI
+469 LNYLT

-483 CGNANAPSSNGSMC
+483 YGTAEAPSSNGSMC

-516 YYDNSLNQLPEHV
+516 YYGNGLNQLPDHG
-529 FVAKRGFYY
+529 FVARRGFYY

>member
-1 LNWEIK
+1 
-7 EVPAF
+7 
-12 FSVYCFRPFK
+12 
-22 GVIFMKCT
+22 MKRNVC
-30 VSRIGCAAACMAL
+30 RIGSAAVCAAL
-43 CLALGCSCSVLPPAS
+43 CLTLGCSCSVLPPAS
-58 GKPAAAAPS
+58 GKPAAPASS
-67 VPTDKNGNLLY
+67 VPTDAHGDPLY

-85 GRLRML
+85 GKLRIL
-91 YGYDSSGN
+91 YGYDNSGGA
-99 SCTVLC
+99 CTVLC
-105 GGKVLYQS
+105 GSKVLYQS
-113 FRSENVNLLQDTVT
+113 ARSENVNLLQDTVT

-151 DKDGNEVMTFEGEQ
+151 DKNGNEVMTFEGEQ

-175 LQEAHAVNGSYENG
+175 LHENTGINEAAPTGA
-189 YDDYG
+189 
-194 TCQVIDL
+194 CQVIDL
-201 STGERLPVPDGAY
+201 ATGKSLPVPEGSY
-214 RCIVCG
+214 NCIVCG
-220 DRLVF
+220 DYLVF
-225 TCYAR
+225 NCYAR
-230 PADLAED
+230 PAGLAED
-237 AWDDE
+237 EWDDNIN
-242 PALHSW
+242 LNSW
-248 VIAQTRDGTQ
+248 VIVQTRDGTQ
-258 IYRAETTTAMSISY
+258 TLRADSTYTYRISY
-272 APDVLND
+272 SPDGLD
-279 WVELDTCHA
+279 GWVELDTYSA
-288 SGEPTDETLY
+288 SGAPTTQTLY
-298 NPATGE
+298 NPSTGE
-304 FFTGFRQVCGSGT
+304 SFADLQQVCRSGMVSFRT
-317 ACFETSDGRYELRD
+317 ENGKYELRD
-331 LTTVDRTLIG
+331 LTVEDRGLIA
-341 TFDDQPSSYFP
+341 TFDDQPSYYFP

-379 YASSVMGDTIALY
+379 YASSVMSDTIALY
-392 YEDGRLKVFSTA
+392 YEDGRLKVFNTE
-404 TGDLITDTAVE
+404 TGDLITDTTVE
-415 PVEGQQ
+415 PVAGQQ
-421 SVMMDNKGDGYVW
+421 SVMTDNKGDGYVW

-463 QDKYYS
+463 QDKYYA

-538 GWMDTDGKWLY
+538 GWMDTNGKWLY
-549 CRSIFSSI
+549 CQSIFSSI

>member
-1 LNWEIK
+1 
-7 EVPAF
+7 
-12 FSVYCFRPFK
+12 
-22 GVIFMKCT
+22 MKCT

-113 FRSENVNLLQDTVT
+113 LRSENVSLLQDTVT
-127 GETNYWFRTWAD
+127 GETDYWFRTWAD
-139 PDAYCGRRSGLF
+139 PDARCGRRSGLF
-151 DKDGNEVMTFEGEQ
+151 DKSGSEVMTFEGEQ
-165 NASMQNGLLV
+165 SATIQNGLLV
-175 LQEAHAVNGSYENG
+175 LQEAQAVNGSYQNG
-189 YDDYG
+189 YGLYG
-194 TCQVIDL
+194 TSQVIDL
-201 STGERLPVPDGAY
+201 VTGETLPTPEGAY
-214 RCIVCG
+214 SCVVCG
-220 DRLVF
+220 DVLVF
-225 TCYAR
+225 NCYAR

-258 IYRAETTTAMSISY
+258 IYRADTTTTLSLSY

-404 TGDLITDTAVE
+404 TGDLITDTTVE
-415 PVEGQQ
+415 PVENQQ
-421 SVMMDNKGDGYVW
+421 SAMMNNEGSGYVW

-439 NDNFETTAT
+439 NDRYETTAT

-463 QDKYYS
+463 QSKYYA
-469 LNYLI
+469 LNYLT

-483 CGNANAPSSNGSMC
+483 YGTAEAPSNSGTLC
-497 DVLDENGNIVFYG
+497 DVLDETGNVALG
-510 LGSCYS
+510 LGDLGSCYS
-516 YYDNSLNQLPEHV
+516 YYNNSLNQLPDHV
-529 FVAKRGFYY
+529 FVARRGFYY

-549 CRSIFSSI
+549 CQSIFSSI

>member
-1 LNWEIK
+1 
-7 EVPAF
+7 
-12 FSVYCFRPFK
+12 
-22 GVIFMKCT
+22 MKCT

-58 GKPAAAAPS
+58 GKPAAAASS

-85 GRLRML
+85 GQLRML

-105 GGKVLYQS
+105 GSKVLYQS
-113 FRSENVNLLQDTVT
+113 LRSENVSLLQDTVT
-127 GETNYWFRTWAD
+127 GETDYWFRTWAD
-139 PDAYCGRRSGLF
+139 PDARCGRRSGLF
-151 DKDGNEVMTFEGEQ
+151 DKNGSEVMTFEGEQ
-165 NASMQNGLLV
+165 IATIQNGLLV
-175 LQEAHAVNGSYENG
+175 LQEAQAVNGSYQNG
-189 YDDYG
+189 YGLYG
-194 TCQVIDL
+194 TSQVIDL
-201 STGERLPVPDGAY
+201 VTGETLPTPEGAY
-214 RCIVCG
+214 SCVVCG
-220 DRLVF
+220 DVLVF
-225 TCYAR
+225 NCYAR

-258 IYRAETTTAMSISY
+258 IYRADTTTTLSLSY

-304 FFTGFRQVCGSGT
+304 FLTGFRQVCGSGT
-317 ACFETSDGRYELRD
+317 ACFKTGDGRYELRD

-404 TGDLITDTAVE
+404 TGDLITDTTVE
-415 PVEGQQ
+415 PVENQQ
-421 SVMMDNKGDGYVW
+421 SAMMNNEGSGYVW

-439 NDNFETTAT
+439 NDRYETTAT

-463 QDKYYS
+463 QSKYYA
-469 LNYLI
+469 LNYLT

-483 CGNANAPSSNGSMC
+483 YGTAEAPSNSGTLC
-497 DVLDENGNIVFYG
+497 DVLDETGNVALG
-510 LGSCYS
+510 LGDLGSCYS
-516 YYDNSLNQLPEHV
+516 YYNNSLNQLPDHV
-529 FVAKRGFYY
+529 FVARRGFYY

-549 CRSIFSSI
+549 CQSIFSSI

>member
-1 LNWEIK
+1 
-7 EVPAF
+7 
-12 FSVYCFRPFK
+12 
-22 GVIFMKCT
+22 MKCT

-58 GKPAAAAPS
+58 GKPAAAASS

-85 GRLRML
+85 GQLRML

-113 FRSENVNLLQDTVT
+113 LRSENVSLLQDTVT
-127 GETNYWFRTWAD
+127 GETDYWFRTWAD
-139 PDAYCGRRSGLF
+139 PDARCGRRSGLF
-151 DKDGNEVMTFEGEQ
+151 DKNGSEVMTFEGEQ
-165 NASMQNGLLV
+165 SATIQNGLLV
-175 LQEAHAVNGSYENG
+175 LQEAQAVNGSYQNG
-189 YDDYG
+189 YGLYG
-194 TCQVIDL
+194 TSQVIDL
-201 STGERLPVPDGAY
+201 VTGETLPTPEGAY
-214 RCIVCG
+214 SCVVCG
-220 DRLVF
+220 DVLVF
-225 TCYAR
+225 NCYAR

-258 IYRAETTTAMSISY
+258 IYRADTTTTLSLSY

-304 FFTGFRQVCGSGT
+304 FLTGFRQVCGSGT
-317 ACFETSDGRYELRD
+317 ACFKTGDGRYELRD

-404 TGDLITDTAVE
+404 TGDLITDTTVE
-415 PVEGQQ
+415 PVENQQ
-421 SVMMDNKGDGYVW
+421 SAMMNNEGSGYVW

-439 NDNFETTAT
+439 NDRYETTAT

-463 QDKYYS
+463 QSKYYA
-469 LNYLI
+469 LNYLT

-483 CGNANAPSSNGSMC
+483 YGTAEAPSNSGTLC
-497 DVLDENGNIVFYG
+497 DVLDETGNVALG
-510 LGSCYS
+510 LGDLGSCYS
-516 YYDNSLNQLPEHV
+516 YYNNSLNQLPDHV
-529 FVAKRGFYY
+529 FVARRGFYY

>member
-1 LNWEIK
+1 
-7 EVPAF
+7 
-12 FSVYCFRPFK
+12 
-22 GVIFMKCT
+22 MKCT

-58 GKPAAAAPS
+58 GKPAAAASS

-85 GRLRML
+85 GQLRML
-91 YGYDSSGN
+91 YGYDNSGN

-113 FRSENVNLLQDTVT
+113 LRSENVSLLQDTVT
-127 GETNYWFRTWAD
+127 GETDYWFRTWAD
-139 PDAYCGRRSGLF
+139 PDARCGRRSGLF
-151 DKDGNEVMTFEGEQ
+151 DKSGSEVMTFEGEQ
-165 NASMQNGLLV
+165 SATIQNGLLV
-175 LQEAHAVNGSYENG
+175 LQEAQAVNGSYQNG
-189 YDDYG
+189 YDLYG
-194 TCQVIDL
+194 TSQVIDL
-201 STGERLPVPDGAY
+201 ATGETLPTPEGAY
-214 RCIVCG
+214 SCVVCG
-220 DRLVF
+220 DVLVF
-225 TCYAR
+225 NCYAR

-258 IYRAETTTAMSISY
+258 VYRADTTTAMSISY

-341 TFDDQPSSYFP
+341 TFDDIPSCYFP
-352 GYVVTWRTSGDFG
+352 GYVVTRRTTSDYG

-379 YASSVMGDTIALY
+379 YAASIANDTVALY
-392 YEDGRLKVFSTA
+392 YKDGQLKVFRTD
-404 TGDLITDTAVE
+404 TGDLVTDTTVE

-421 SVMMDNKGDGYVW
+421 SVMMNNEGDGYVW

-439 NDNFETTAT
+439 NDRYETTAT

-463 QDKYYS
+463 QGKYYV
-469 LNYLI
+469 LNYLT

-483 CGNANAPSSNGSMC
+483 YGTSEAPSSSGTLC
-497 DVLDENGNIVFYG
+497 DVLDETGNVALG
-510 LGSCYS
+510 LGDLGSCYS
-516 YYDNSLNQLPEHV
+516 YYNNSLNQLPDHV
-529 FVAKRGFYY
+529 FVARRGFYY

-549 CRSIFSSI
+549 CQSIFSSI

>member
-1 LNWEIK
+1 
-7 EVPAF
+7 
-12 FSVYCFRPFK
+12 
-22 GVIFMKCT
+22 MKRNVC
-30 VSRIGCAAACMAL
+30 RIGSAAVCAAL
-43 CLALGCSCSVLPPAS
+43 CLTLGCSCSVLPPAS
-58 GKPAAAAPS
+58 GKPAAPASS
-67 VPTDKNGNLLY
+67 VPTDAHGDPLY

-85 GRLRML
+85 GKLRML
-91 YGYDSSGN
+91 YGYDNSGGA
-99 SCTVLC
+99 CTVLC
-105 GGKVLYQS
+105 GSKVLYQS

-151 DKDGNEVMTFEGEQ
+151 DKDGNEVMTLEGEQ

-248 VIAQTRDGTQ
+248 VIVQQKDGAELRRVDTA
-258 IYRAETTTAMSISY
+258 RALSLAY
-272 APDVLND
+272 APDVLD
-279 WVELDTCHA
+279 SWVELDTYSA
-288 SGEPTDETLY
+288 DSTAQTLY

-304 FFTGFRQVCGSGT
+304 ELAGFQQVCGSGT
-317 ACFETSDGRYELRD
+317 AAFRAASGYELRD
-331 LTTVDRTLIG
+331 LTAEDRGVIAA
-341 TFDDQPSSYFP
+341 FDDQPSSYFP
-352 GYVVTWRTSGDFG
+352 GYAVTWNADGD
-365 YDLHDLVTG
+365 YSYSLHDLSTG
-374 EVTPL
+374 EVMPL
-379 YASSVMGDTIALY
+379 YASSITGSSIALY
-392 YEDGRLKVFSTA
+392 AQDGSLKVY
-404 TGDLITDTAVE
+404 DTDTGKLLTDTNAGTLEDSQRVTLDCE
-415 PVEGQQ
+415 ENGF
-421 SVMMDNKGDGYVW
+421 VW

-439 NDNFETTAT
+439 SDTYTVTAV

-455 LVSDLTHL
+455 LVSDLSHL
-463 QDKYYS
+463 NGAYD
-469 LNYLI
+469 YLGYL
-474 TTPEGRPLY
+474 TTNKEGRPLY
-483 CGNANAPSSNGSMC
+483 YGARGASGSSYGTVC
-497 DVLDENGNIVFYG
+497 DVLDENGNVVMQG

-516 YYDNSLNQLPEHV
+516 YYDNSLNALPEHV
-529 FVAKRGFYY
+529 FVARRGFYY
-538 GWMDTDGKWLY
+538 GWMDTDGNWLY
-549 CRSIFSSI
+549 CQSIFSTI

>member
-1 LNWEIK
+1 
-7 EVPAF
+7 
-12 FSVYCFRPFK
+12 
-22 GVIFMKCT
+22 MKCT

-58 GKPAAAAPS
+58 GKPAAAASS

-113 FRSENVNLLQDTVT
+113 LRSENVSLLQDTVT
-127 GETNYWFRTWAD
+127 GETDYWFRTWAD
-139 PDAYCGRRSGLF
+139 PDARCGRRSGLF
-151 DKDGNEVMTFEGEQ
+151 DKSGSEVMTFEGEQ
-165 NASMQNGLLV
+165 SATIQNGLLV
-175 LQEAHAVNGSYENG
+175 LQEAQAVNGSYQNG
-189 YDDYG
+189 YDLYG
-194 TCQVIDL
+194 TSQVIDL
-201 STGERLPVPDGAY
+201 ATGETLPTPEGAY
-214 RCIVCG
+214 SCVVCG
-220 DRLVF
+220 DVLVF
-225 TCYAR
+225 NCYAR

-258 IYRAETTTAMSISY
+258 VYRADTTTAMSISY

-317 ACFETSDGRYELRD
+317 ACFKTSDGRYALRD

-421 SVMMDNKGDGYVW
+421 SAMMNNEGSGYVW

-439 NDNFETTAT
+439 NDRYETIAT

-463 QDKYYS
+463 QSKYYF
-469 LNYLI
+469 LNYLT

-483 CGNANAPSSNGSMC
+483 YGTAEAPSRNGSLC
-497 DVLDENGNIVFYG
+497 DVLDETGNVALG
-510 LGSCYS
+510 LGDLGGCYS
-516 YYDNSLNQLPEHV
+516 YYGNGLNQLPDHV
-529 FVAKRGFYY
+529 FVARRGFYY

-549 CRSIFSSI
+549 CQSIFSSI